1 MTSFYYLQCIAQ
13 QCTQNSLRLRLLWF
27 PNRQICYWLPWSL
40 FSVLGENLSFEA
52 DRESLLTRPHTHTEI
67 KICSAIIHTANVD
80 IGEISHTSQTF
91 QRKSIAI
98 YSTGKWRLSNNYA
111 IGGMFYLFVFT
122 SSTLNS
128 VRIRLSCTF
137 VCYVRCPWRLN
148 SRRIWRNNHVL
159 IADAVRKNKM

>member
-52 DRESLLTRPHTHTEI
+52 GIVTHPRTHTHT
-67 KICSAIIHTANVD
+67 HT
-80 IGEISHTSQTF
+80 HTSESKTVLPSFIQQMLILVKF
-91 QRKSIAI
+91 LIRH
-98 YSTGKWRLSNNYA
+98 RLFKENPSQYIPQVNEGCR
-111 IGGMFYLFVFT
+111 IIMQLVGCFFYVYLLDLL
-122 SSTLNS
+122 STLFE
-128 VRIRLSCTF
+128 F

-148 SRRIWRNNHVL
+148 SRRIWRKNHLLV
-159 IADAVRKNKM
+159 ADAVRKNKT